1 MGRKGRRKLSKR
13 RRYVWGW
20 GGREEV
26 KKKGEYLSVLNNL
39 KPSSAVPREM
49 FVMCDVA
56 ESVGQVECL
65 KSHPSPS

>member
-1 MGRKGRRKLSKR
+1 MGM
-13 RRYVWGW
+13 

>member
-1 MGRKGRRKLSKR
+1 MGM
-13 RRYVWGW
+13 

-26 KKKGEYLSVLNNL
+26 KKKGDYLSVLNNL